1 MGSSPG
7 ASIPPVAPA
16 ALLPAPLICLRDP
29 AGIIKRMSGVQANTP
44 GAPEPQRGAR
54 LPGQLIAMLACACD
68 AALHMHRT
76 RLRCRVPV
84 GQVHEISVGRQ
95 IEQQQQQQQQQQPL
109 LERTWCRLRSVRDRP
124 CLIRRCSYLL
134 VFGTAVQCRTWS
146 ARGHRLVQLT
156 ACVVPIDIW
165 HGFQCRTWS
174 ARDHRLV
181 QLTAYVVPIDIW
193 HAAPCQMPCGT
204 ADDPHARVPNVVI
217 GTTDVW

>member
-1 MGSSPG
+1 MRSS
-7 ASIPPVAPA
+7 VARVC
-16 ALLPAPLICLRDP
+16 LLPEVIGRRHGRWEANVRLNGTTGAFVLALRRLEGRQGCMRDETRST
-29 AGIIKRMSGVQANTP
+29 A
-44 GAPEPQRGAR
+44 
-54 LPGQLIAMLACACD
+54 LPGTHYRLVYSMACA
-68 AALHMHRT
+68 T
-76 RLRCRVPV
+76 RAYTSEASL
-84 GQVHEISVGRQ
+84 QELL
-95 IEQQQQQQQQQQPL
+95 PL

-181 QLTAYVVPIDIW
+181 QFTAYVVPIDIW
-193 HAAPCQMPCGT
+193 RAAPCQMPCGT